1 MLRRIRL
8 LAALLVCTL
17 SPLLGQEARGTI
29 LGRVADQSD
38 AVIVTAKVEVTNV
51 DTGVRFS
58 TLTNAAG
65 DYMLPFLIPGTYDIK
80 VESQGFRTY
89 TRSGI
94 DLRQSER
101 VAVDVTMLVGEASQ
115 SVAVRAE
122 VPILDTS
129 TASVGQVFES
139 RSILD
144 LPTKDGMVLVMA
156 ALAPGVVFT
165 PQTAAYIR
173 PFDTSSPSQFTVDGT
188 RPGSNEFMVDG
199 SPNIQGQQIAYSPP
213 QEVVG
218 EFKVQT
224 ATFDASWGFN
234 VGAAMNM
241 TLKTGVNSPHGTLD
255 YFMQNPVLNSDNYF
269 RLAAGKP
276 QFRIHRYGASLTGPV
291 WLPKLYNGKNRTFF
305 TYGYEGIWSFDPSP
319 WVVESVPTPAE
330 RKGDF
335 SSLLAISPNYQIYD
349 PFSTV
354 PVTGGRFS
362 RTPLANNIIPASQV
376 NPVSAKIANLWDLP
390 NQPATIDGTN
400 NYTMG
405 KNAQDTYWNHLGRV
419 DHNVS
424 EKQRLYVRGNF
435 TSLERPE
442 NIRQNNTVGDNFYRF
457 NRGAAFDHVYMF
469 SPQFFLDSRYSFMR
483 FRTGYTPYQEGWDL
497 ASLGFSS
504 SFIQQLQQLDPRA
517 LKFPNLNPANYSA
530 LGGVNS
536 NNQQIYMI
544 HEFAFNVTNI
554 VRAHT
559 VRSGTTYRDY
569 LLNAYDL
576 GNSAGV
582 FNFNSTWTVGPF
594 NNSAAS
600 PIGQD
605 FASFLYGLPS
615 SGSLPINNNYAEKE
629 RYWAFYTQDD
639 WKVSRKLTLSLGLRY
654 ELPSP
659 LTERFNRSVAGFNP
673 SAALPIA
680 STVLQNYAQ
689 NPIPQVSVSQ
699 FNVTGGLTFP
709 GVNGASRYLWN
720 GTTRNFMPRVGI
732 AYSVTPQTVLR
743 AGYGI
748 YYVPLGV
755 TNINV
760 NQTGFNSTTAL
771 NASLDNGQTYVAN
784 IANPFPNGFIRALGS
799 AGGASTFLGQNISF
813 FNPGL
818 RNPYM
823 QRWQFALQRQF
834 PGKVLLELSY
844 VGNRG
849 TRLLATQDLDPVP
862 RQYLSTLTVRDQNTI
877 NFLSA
882 QVANPFYPLLAGTN
896 LASTTVSVSQ
906 LLKPFPQFSG
916 ATASMNSGFSWY
928 HGLQTRLEKR
938 LTGGLSAQYSFTYS
952 KMMEAIAYRNPTD
965 FRPETVISD
974 QDRPFRS
981 VLAWVYELPLGKG
994 KRWGNSTAPILS
1006 KVIGGWQAQGVYTN
1020 QSGQALGFGNA
1031 ILTCSL
1037 DQVPY
1042 SRSRRTVGQWFN
1054 TGCFNR
1060 ISSQQLANN
1069 IQTLSTRFAGIRGP
1083 GLNNFDLSVI
1093 KNTAIREGLGLQFTG
1108 EAINA
1113 LNHPQFTTPNTTP
1126 TSSAF
1131 GLVTGSFAW
1140 QRIVEFGLKLRF

>member
-1 MLRRIRL
+1 MLRRIGFL
-8 LAALLVCTL
+8 SAAFFCAL
-17 SPLLGQEARGTI
+17 SPLCGQEARGTI
-29 LGRVADQSD
+29 LGRVADQTN
-38 AVIVTAKVEVTNV
+38 AVLVTAKVEVTNV
-51 DTGVRFS
+51 ATGVHLA
-58 TLTNAAG
+58 TLTNGAG
-65 DYMLPFLIPGTYDIK
+65 DYILPFLLPGTYNLT
-80 VESQGFRTY
+80 VESRGFRSY
-89 TRSGI
+89 SRAGI
-94 DLRQSER
+94 ELRESDR
-101 VAVDVTMLVGEASQ
+101 VAIDVTMQVGEASQ
-115 SVAVRAE
+115 SVAVKAE

-144 LPTKDGMVLVMA
+144 LPTKDGMVLTMA
-156 ALAPGVVFT
+156 ALAPGVIFT

-241 TLKTGVNSPHGTLD
+241 TLKTGTNSPHGTLD
-255 YFMQNPVLNSDNYF
+255 YFMQNPVLNSDNFF

-291 WLPKLYNGKNRTFF
+291 YLPKIYNGKNRTFF

-335 SSLLAISPNYQIYD
+335 SRLLGISQSYQISD
-349 PFSTV
+349 PYSTT
-354 PVTGGRFS
+354 PAGGGQFTRL
-362 RTPLANNIIPASQV
+362 PLANNVIPASRI
-376 NPVSAKIANLWDLP
+376 NPVSAKIANLWDQP
-390 NQPATIDGTN
+390 NQQGTVDGTN

-424 EKQRLYVRGNF
+424 DKQRLYVRGNF

-442 NIRQNNTVGDNFYRF
+442 NIRQNNTVGDNFFRF
-457 NRGAAFDHVYMF
+457 NRGVAFDHVYMF

-483 FRTGYTPYQEGWDL
+483 FRTGYTPYQQGWDL
-497 ASLGFSS
+497 ASLGFSPA
-504 SFIQQLQQLDPRA
+504 FIDELKQLDPLA
-517 LKFPNLNPANYSA
+517 LKFPNLNPATYSF

-554 VRAHT
+554 VKSHT
-559 VRSGTTYRDY
+559 VRSGVTYRDY

-576 GNSAGV
+576 GNSSGV
-582 FNFNSTWTVGPF
+582 YNFNSTWTNASNTSP
-594 NNSAAS
+594 SS

-605 FASFLYGLPS
+605 FASFLYGLPA
-615 SGSLPINNNYAEKE
+615 SGSFPINDNYAEKE
-629 RYWAFYTQDD
+629 RYWALYTQDD
-639 WKVSRKLTLSLGLRY
+639 WKVSRKLTLSLGLRL
-654 ELPSP
+654 ELAAP

-673 SAALPIA
+673 AAPLPIA
-680 STVLQNYAQ
+680 AQVLANYAQ
-689 NPIPQVSVSQ
+689 HPIAQVPVSQ
-699 FNVTGGLTFP
+699 FNVSGGLAFP
-709 GVNGASRYLWN
+709 GVGGASRDLWN
-720 GTTRNFMPRVGI
+720 TSAHNFMPRIGV
-732 AYSVTPQTVLR
+732 AYSVTPTTVLR
-743 AGYGI
+743 GGYGI

-755 TNINV
+755 TNLNV

-771 NASLDNGQTYVAN
+771 TASLDNGQSYVATL
-784 IANPFPNGFIRALGS
+784 ANPFPNGFNHALGA

-813 FNPGL
+813 FTPNL

-823 QRWQFALQRQF
+823 QRWQFAVQHQF
-834 PGKVLLELSY
+834 PGRLLLEMSY

-849 TRLLATQDLDPVP
+849 TRLLATQDLNPIP
-862 RQYLSTLTVRDQNTI
+862 RQYLSTSLARDQATI
-877 NFLSA
+877 NLLGA
-882 QVANPFYPLLAGTN
+882 QATNPFYPLLPGTN
-896 LASTTVSVSQ
+896 EAATTVATSQ
-906 LLKPFPQFSG
+906 LLKARPQFTG
-916 ATASMNSGFSWY
+916 LTASMNSGFSWY
-928 HGLQTRLEKR
+928 HGFQARVEKR
-938 LTGGLSAQYSFTYS
+938 LSGGLSAQYSFTWS
-952 KMMEAIAYRNPTD
+952 KMMEAIAYRNATD
-965 FRPETVISD
+965 AIPDRVVSD

-981 VLAWVYELPLGKG
+981 VLAWVYELPFGAG
-994 KRWGNSTAPILS
+994 KRWGNSASRVLQKTL
-1006 KVIGGWQAQGVYTN
+1006 GGWQAQGVYSN

-1031 ILTCSL
+1031 ILTCPL
-1037 DQVPY
+1037 DQVPLDRGQ
-1042 SRSRRTVGQWFN
+1042 RSLTRWFN
-1054 TGCFNR
+1054 TSCFNR
-1060 ISSQQLANN
+1060 VSNQQLASN
-1069 IQTLSTRFAGIRGP
+1069 IQTLATRFGGIRGP
-1083 GLNNFDLSVI
+1083 GLNNFDLSAI
-1093 KNTAIREGLGLQFTG
+1093 KNTRISERMGLQFTAEG
-1108 EAINA
+1108 INA

-1126 TSSAF
+1126 TSTAF
-1131 GLVTGSFAW
+1131 GQVTGSFAW
-1140 QRIVEFGLKLRF
+1140 QRIVEFGLKLMF